1 MKYLAVH
8 HTAVEETGS
17 HQLFAINRY
26 HKNKWNMKST
36 LGWYVGYNYFID
48 YNGTTTQ
55 CRALYEETMANKGHN
70 CDVDSRCDAVSVCF
84 ALDGDKQSFNGAQIK
99 AWQEIRE
106 KYQELEV
113 TLHKNLQ
120 TNRTCPGKNI
130 SVNYLNNLID
140 LRDNNKDKAEGIAK
154 LQSSIDRILAI
165 LEAILRK
172 FPFLRG

>member
-8 HTAVEETGS
+8 HTAVEETGT
-17 HQLFAINRY
+17 HQLFAVNRY

-48 YNGTTTQ
+48 YDGTTTQ
-55 CRALYEETMANKGHN
+55 CRSLNEETIANKGHN
-70 CDVDSRCDAVSVCF
+70 CDVESRCDTVSACF
-84 ALDGDKQSFNGAQIK
+84 ALDGDKQVFTDAQIK
-99 AWQEIRE
+99 AWIELRE
-106 KYQELEV
+106 KYSHLEV

-120 TNRTCPGKNI
+120 VDRICPGKKI
-130 SVNYLNNLID
+130 SINYLNSLFEK
-140 LRDNNKDKAEGIAK
+140 DNNKEKAESIAK